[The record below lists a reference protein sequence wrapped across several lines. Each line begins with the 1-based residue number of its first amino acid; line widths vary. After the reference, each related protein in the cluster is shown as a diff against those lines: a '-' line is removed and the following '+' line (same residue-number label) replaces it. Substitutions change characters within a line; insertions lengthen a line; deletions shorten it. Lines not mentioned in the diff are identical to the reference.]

1 MIGETKV
8 TFRTA
13 DELLQ
18 KLVDKAE
25 EKSLENL
32 KDFAGRKVLIEG
44 GGYEKVWLETQ
55 PMGGEMYAKRDL
67 EAGGRCTCQGWYA
80 PCKEG
85 VSQ

>member
-32 KDFAGRKVLIEG
+32 KDFAGRKVLIE
-44 GGYEKVWLETQ
+44 EI
-55 PMGGEMYAKRDL
+55 
-67 EAGGRCTCQGWYA
+67 GRA
-80 PCKEG
+80 H
-85 VSQ
+85 V